1 MYIHAHVLILI
12 CRQRLT
18 DTLLLRLLSPIHSYV
33 SSPFTFFLL
42 SFLSLLLS
50 LHPASIN
57 LVLTNVQGQICIHI
71 AHQSEGWG
79 GAGKEGGKET
89 GRKAGMGREGGG
101 EVPGREGEAVTYSNQ
116 YIQKLLVATRTY
128 LGFFKEQKTLVE
140 NRARESER

>member
-1 MYIHAHVLILI
+1 MYIHVLILI

-18 DTLLLRLLSPIHSYV
+18 DTLRLLSPIHSYV

-79 GAGKEGGKET
+79 GVGKEGGKET

-128 LGFFKEQKTLVE
+128 LGFLRSKKTLVK